1 MKTLKIV
8 DELGVV
14 NAQLKALE
22 ETARKLKQ
30 ELIARGIGIYQGKDY
45 FVEVQ
50 HYDKEVISPKLVR
63 ELADE
68 DFVKDVTQ
76 IQSVDAVVVK
86 PLSI

>member
-8 DELGVV
+8 DELGVI
-14 NAQLKALE
+14 NTQLKALE

-30 ELIARGIGIYQGKDY
+30 ELIARGIGIYQGIDY

-68 DFVKDVTQ
+68 DFVRDVTQ

-86 PLSI
+86 PLTI

>member
-8 DELGVV
+8 DELGVI
-14 NAQLKALE
+14 NSQLKALE

>member
-8 DELGVV
+8 DELGVI
-14 NAQLKALE
+14 NSQLKALE
-22 ETARKLKQ
+22 DTARKLKQ

>member
-8 DELGVV
+8 DELGVI
-14 NAQLKALE
+14 NTQLKALE

-30 ELIARGIGIYQGKDY
+30 ELIARGIGIYQGIDY

-68 DFVKDVTQ
+68 DFVRDVTQ

>member
-8 DELGVV
+8 DELGVI
-14 NAQLKALE
+14 NSQLKALE

-30 ELIARGIGIYQGKDY
+30 ELIKRGIGIYQGDEY

-68 DFVKDVTQ
+68 DFVSSVTQ
-76 IQSVDAVVVK
+76 VQSVDAVVVK
-86 PLSI
+86 PLSL

>member
-8 DELGVV
+8 DELGIV
-14 NAQLKALE
+14 NTQLKALE

>member
-8 DELGVV
+8 DELGIV
-14 NAQLKALE
+14 NTQLKALE

-30 ELIARGIGIYQGKDY
+30 ELIARGVGVYQGNDY

-68 DFVKDVTQ
+68 DFVRDVTQ
-76 IQSVDAVVVK
+76 VQTVDAVVVK
-86 PLSI
+86 PLLI